1 MKRHRKI
8 LGFGLVWLLATVGT
22 QAQPSVVT
30 IDVKSHGADITKT
43 MYGVFFEEINHA
55 GDGGLYAELVQ
66 NLSFEEATML
76 PGYTVEKGN
85 RLPRQERQTRRKAR
99 RRVVTLAAKSGEDEN
114 SFDEPLRIAPRTS
127 MYKKFG
133 REFNYT
139 FKPFSYTILRI
150 KVK

>member
-1 MKRHRKI
+1 
-8 LGFGLVWLLATVGT
+8 
-22 QAQPSVVT
+22 
-30 IDVKSHGADITKT
+30 
-43 MYGVFFEEINHA
+43 
-55 GDGGLYAELVQ
+55 
-66 NLSFEEATML
+66 ML

-114 SFDEPLRIAPRTS
+114 SFDEPLRIAPHTS